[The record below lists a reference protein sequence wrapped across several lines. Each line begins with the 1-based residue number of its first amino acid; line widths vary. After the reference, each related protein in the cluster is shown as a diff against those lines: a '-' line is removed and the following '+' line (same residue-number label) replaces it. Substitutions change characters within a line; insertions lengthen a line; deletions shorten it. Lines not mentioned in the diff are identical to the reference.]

1 MSKPGAPEWMTAALG
16 VARLGHHRGMT
27 GVADGGTGPT
37 VSDLVDRL
45 DEDVV
50 RRLLG
55 DAAVRDEETGRAVR
69 LAAAGPSE
77 RLEVLAAEVDSGL
90 RTRRHL
96 GYWDAPAWAAA
107 ARPLGA
113 ALGHDVEAGPHT
125 ERRSEVEK

>member
-55 DAAVRDEETGRAVR
+55 EAAVRDEETGRAVR
-69 LAAAGPSE
+69 LADAGPSE
-77 RLEVLAAEVDSGL
+77 RLAVMAGGVDSGL
-90 RTRRHL
+90 RTRQPPGCL
-96 GYWDAPAWAAA
+96 
-107 ARPLGA
+107 
-113 ALGHDVEAGPHT
+113 
-125 ERRSEVEK
+125 EVCGWGT